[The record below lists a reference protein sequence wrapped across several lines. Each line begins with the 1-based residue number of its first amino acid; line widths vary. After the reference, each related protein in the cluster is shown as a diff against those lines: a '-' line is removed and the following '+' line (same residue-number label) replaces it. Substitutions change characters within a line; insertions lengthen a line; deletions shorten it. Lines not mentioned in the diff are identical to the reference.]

1 MLNVHS
7 AKLIIRFCRE
17 KLIADQWPHTNKTK
31 SNKKEKSRYKKK
43 HKMVKKLQSTKYK
56 ASVGAAKDGRRINW
70 SGGRI
75 LEHTLQYNLL

>member
-1 MLNVHS
+1 
-7 AKLIIRFCRE
+7 
-17 KLIADQWPHTNKTK
+17 
-31 SNKKEKSRYKKK
+31 
-43 HKMVKKLQSTKYK
+43 MVKKLQSTKYK